1 MKSMSAFSFFRNAN
15 VAKRRQKGFTLIEI
29 IIALAVIGVA
39 IAGMLYYQS
48 RAEAGQKA
56 NNSVSALTTM
66 VGNIKSTFAPS
77 NSFAGV
83 TAANLVSAGLVVEP
97 FTAVGNT
104 ITDPWGQTFVV
115 GGAQGFFGLGVEA
128 PNSEACMKI
137 VTGLVRNAARVTVHT
152 AAPVFVTTATS
163 AETMLTTGTVVKAN
177 ASGAFDAGAAATGCG
192 AATAHIGMVF
202 R

>member
-1 MKSMSAFSFFRNAN
+1 MNLSFPT
-15 VAKRRQKGFTLIEI
+15 KTKTKQRRQKGFTLIEI

-56 NNSVSALTTM
+56 NNTVSALTSM
-66 VGNIKSTFAPS
+66 VGNIKTTFAPA

-83 TAANLVSAGLVVEP
+83 TATNLNSAGVIVEP
-97 FTAVGNT
+97 FTGSGTA
-104 ITDPWGQTFVV
+104 ITDPWGGSVTVA
-115 GGAQGFFGLGVEA
+115 GSPGFFGISLLA
-128 PNSEACMKI
+128 PNAEVCMKI

-152 AAPVFVTTATS
+152 AAPTFVTTATT

-177 ASGAFDAGAAATGCG
+177 AAATFDAANASSGCG
-192 AATAHIGMVF
+192 GASAHIAMVF

>member
-1 MKSMSAFSFFRNAN
+1 MKFSSVKQSNL
-15 VAKRRQKGFTLIEI
+15 VKLRRQKGFTLIEI

-56 NNSVSALTTM
+56 NNTVSALTSM
-66 VGNIKSTFAPS
+66 VGNIKSTFAPA

-83 TAANLVSAGLVVEP
+83 SAANLISAGAVVEP
-97 FTAVGNT
+97 FTGAGT
-104 ITDPWGQTFVV
+104 AITDPWGGAVVV
-115 GGAQGFFGLGVEA
+115 GGSPGFFGISLQA
-128 PNSEACMKI
+128 PNAEVCMKI
-137 VTGLVRNAARVTVHT
+137 VTGLVRNASRVTVHT
-152 AAPVFVTTATS
+152 AAPTFVATATT

-177 ASGAFDAGAAATGCG
+177 AADVFNATNAAAGCG
-192 AATAHIGMVF
+192 GTAAHIAMVF